1 MARIRGEA
9 KPTKIGDLVR
19 KCREAEGLFQTDL
32 AAMSGV
38 YQPTISDIETGLR
51 DPKLETVEKL
61 FDAMGYDFQYRAKRR
76 IGE

>member
-1 MARIRGEA
+1 MAKSRSEA
-9 KPTKIGDLVR
+9 VPTKIGQLIR
-19 KCREAEGLFQTDL
+19 KCREAEYLFQSDL

-51 DPKLETVEKL
+51 DPKLETIEKL
-61 FDAMGYDFQYRAKRR
+61 FDAMGYDFQYRAVRR